1 MKKIALVGMP
11 NTGKST
17 LFNRLTGAHAKVGNW
32 PGITVDLLTAR
43 LILGGDLVQLI
54 DLPGIYDLCGHAED
68 EKVVTTFL
76 KHQRPDLIMMV
87 VSATQ
92 LERQARLLTD
102 LKAQGLPMVI
112 VVTMADEAQKLGI
125 GIDVHGLSQRVGV
138 PVCLLSAKYGQG
150 MEQLQALLS
159 RTLNQ
164 PLPLKPRE
172 DPAQAWQTAMR
183 LHVQTPAQAPAAL
196 TQQLDRVFLHPVLGL
211 PLFLLMMFL
220 VFQAVFTLGK
230 PLQDGMAWLFELLRT
245 EWLEPAMAAWPAALQ
260 GLLLDGVYSGVGT
273 VAGFVPLIVL
283 FFVFMSMVEDTGYL
297 SRAAFLMDALMAK
310 LGLDGRSF
318 VMLLMGFGCN
328 VPAIMGTRVI
338 RSRGLRLLT
347 MFTIPFSLCSA
358 RLQVFVFFTAMLFS
372 PSQAPWVLFS
382 LYLISM
388 LTAMASALLF
398 QKAVK
403 TREPFVLEMPPYRFP
418 TWRQIAIKGWQE
430 VRHFL
435 HRASRFIVLGVVLV
449 WALTHLPPG
458 VEAASAES
466 WAGVISRHL
475 AFVTQPLGID
485 PQLSIALLFGFVAKE
500 IVIGSLAVI
509 YGTQGDALVH
519 AIAQHMNWIQG
530 YSFMLFTL
538 IYTPCLSTIATLR
551 TESKSWR
558 FTLASLAWP
567 LALAWACSFVFYQ
580 VASRF

>member
-1 MKKIALVGMP
+1 
-11 NTGKST
+11 
-17 LFNRLTGAHAKVGNW
+17 
-32 PGITVDLLTAR
+32 
-43 LILGGDLVQLI
+43 
-54 DLPGIYDLCGHAED
+54 
-68 EKVVTTFL
+68 
-76 KHQRPDLIMMV
+76 MV
-87 VSATQ
+87 MSATQ
-92 LERQARLLTD
+92 LDRQARLFAD
-102 LKAQGLPMVI
+102 LQAQGLPMVI

-125 GIDVHGLSQRVGV
+125 GIDLSGMSQRLGV
-138 PVCLLSAKYGQG
+138 PICLLSAKYGQG
-150 MEQLQALLS
+150 MEQLQGLLS
-159 RTLNQ
+159 RSLSQ
-164 PLPLKPRE
+164 APSAPSSE
-172 DPAQAWQTAMR
+172 DPAQAWQAAMR
-183 LHVQTPAQAPAAL
+183 LHVQTPAQAPVAL
-196 TQQLDRVFLHPVLGL
+196 TQRLDRVFLHPVWGL
-211 PLFLLMMFL
+211 PLFLLMMWL

-230 PLQDGMAWLFELLRT
+230 PLQDGLAWLFEVLRSD
-245 EWLEPAMAAWPAALQ
+245 WLEPAMASWPAALQ
-260 GLLLDGVYSGVGT
+260 GLLLDGVYAGVGT

-358 RLQVFVFFTAMLFS
+358 RLQVFVFFTSMLFS
-372 PSQAPWVLFS
+372 TRQAPWVLFS

-388 LTAMASALLF
+388 LTAMLSALLF
-398 QKAVK
+398 QKAVQ

-418 TWRQIAIKGWQE
+418 TWRQIVVKGWQE

-435 HRASRFIVLGVVLV
+435 QRASRFIVLGVVLV

-458 VEAASAES
+458 VEVASEQS
-466 WAGVISRHL
+466 WAGLISQLL
-475 AFVTQPLGID
+475 APLTQPLGID

-509 YGTQGDALVH
+509 YGTQGDALVQ
-519 AIAQHMNWIQG
+519 AISGHMNWIQG

-551 TESKSWR
+551 NESKSWR

-580 VASRF
+580 VASRL